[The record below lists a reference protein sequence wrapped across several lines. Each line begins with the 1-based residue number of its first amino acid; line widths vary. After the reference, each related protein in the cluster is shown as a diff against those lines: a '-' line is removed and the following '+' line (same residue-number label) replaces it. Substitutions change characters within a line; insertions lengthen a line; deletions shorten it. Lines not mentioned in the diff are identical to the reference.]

1 MKLEDI
7 KTPEDILEFMQ
18 SNIKYGWLDIN
29 NEEHIGNMKG
39 FRSLYRTSSLDET
52 LSHKIGT
59 CIEQVYLMKTLLD
72 KINVPN
78 KMFCTRIYEGEDFDD
93 LEADEHMHCFVL
105 YYLND
110 KVYQIEHP
118 NWERIGIYE
127 YESEEDAMDKINEYY
142 IEMAGGHA
150 RPITEFFEVEPNL
163 TFKEFNG
170 YINNLDKDKLKKV
183 K

>member
-1 MKLEDI
+1 MKIENI
-7 KTPEDILEFMQ
+7 KTPEDILEFMK

-39 FRSLYRTSSLDET
+39 FRSLYRTSTLEEILD
-52 LSHKIGT
+52 HKIGT
-59 CIEQVYLMKTLLD
+59 CIEQVYLMKRLLD
-72 KINVPN
+72 TINIPN
-78 KMFCTRIYEGEDFDD
+78 KMFCTRIYEGEDFND
-93 LEADEHMHCFVL
+93 LEAEEHMHCFVL

-127 YESEEDAMDKINEYY
+127 YENEEKAIDKINEYY

-150 RPITEFFEVEPNL
+150 RPVTEFFDVEPNL

-170 YINNLDKDKLKKV
+170 YINSLDKKIK
-183 K
+183 